1 MPVPF
6 HDDLHIQIKSH
17 ELEISQNA
25 EEITECA
32 KLNDT
37 SQNLYSN
44 FITCDR
50 LYAGHSNSVFT
61 EIESNKIILHGG
73 ENSESDVH
81 TGSIE
86 YATSTGLTIKSEHAD
101 DDSTL
106 ILRGDVIEI
115 GTHNLANTP
124 QIEITKTNEFKLSA
138 DTKLIHG
145 NIQRGSFIQLDN
157 AYLTDMSR
165 ILIGEYDDD
174 GAAGGNKIALPTTD
188 GYPDQIEDWFYF
200 DTWRADNALIPS
212 TSDFIV
218 RNESNSILSGN
229 YQDGCKLEVTTAG
242 YYKLEAHV
250 FIHHVTDF
258 LQEMAFSFCLDD
270 NNGDKERVGPIAD
283 YVRGRHLSSSY
294 LLEAGYINFDH
305 VLYMTSGQRVSLLYA
320 KNSHYR
326 VDFSGSMGQADAP
339 DGTGQIRLTFLM
351 P

>member
-6 HDDLHIQIKSH
+6 HDDLHIQINSH
-17 ELEISQNA
+17 ELEISQNV
-25 EEITECA
+25 EDITECA

-37 SQNLYSN
+37 SQNLLSN
-44 FITCDR
+44 FITADK

-61 EIESNKIILHGG
+61 EIESNKIILQGG
-73 ENSESDVH
+73 SNGESEPHS
-81 TGSIE
+81 GSIQ
-86 YATSTGLTIKSEHAD
+86 YTSLSGLIIKSEHAD
-101 DDSTL
+101 NDSTL
-106 ILRGDVIEI
+106 IMRGDVVQI

-138 DTKLIHG
+138 DTKLMHG

-165 ILIGEYDDD
+165 VLLGEYDDD
-174 GAAGGNKIALPTTD
+174 GAAGGNKIATPTTD
-188 GYPDQIEDWFYF
+188 GYPDDNNDWFYF

-250 FIHHVTDF
+250 FINHVTDF
-258 LQEMAFSFCLDD
+258 NQEMAFSFCLDD
-270 NNGDKERVGPIAD
+270 SNSDKERVGPIAD
-283 YVRGRHLSSSY
+283 YARAEKSG

-305 VLYMTSGQRVSLLYA
+305 VLYLTSGQRVSLLYA

-326 VDFSGSMGQADAP
+326 VDFSGSNGQADAP

>member
-6 HDDLHIQIKSH
+6 HDDLHIQINSH

-44 FITCDR
+44 FITADK
-50 LYAGHSNSVFT
+50 LYAGHSNSTFT
-61 EIESNKIILHGG
+61 EIEANKITLQGG
-73 ENSESDVH
+73 SNGDSEIHS
-81 TGSIE
+81 GSIQ
-86 YATSTGLTIKSEHAD
+86 YTSASGLIIKSEHAD
-101 DDSTL
+101 NDSTL
-106 ILRGDVIEI
+106 IMRGDVVQI

-138 DTKLIHG
+138 DTKLMHG

-174 GAAGGNKIALPTTD
+174 GAAGDNKISTPTTD
-188 GYPDQIEDWFYF
+188 GYPGDMNDWFYF

-218 RNESNSILSGN
+218 LNESNSTLSGN
-229 YQDGCKLEVTTAG
+229 YQDACKLEVTTAG
-242 YYKLEAHV
+242 YYKLESHI
-250 FIHHVTDF
+250 FIHHVNDY

-270 NNGDKERVGPIAD
+270 TNGDKERVGPIAD
-283 YVRGRHLSSSY
+283 YVRTDHHN
-294 LLEAGYINFDH
+294 LLRGGCVNFDH
-305 VLYMTSGQRVSLLYA
+305 VLYLTSGQRVSLLYA

-326 VDFSGSMGQADAP
+326 NDFSKSMGQADAP
-339 DGTGQIRLTFLM
+339 DGTGQLRLTFLM